1 MLENVEFNFIFFG
14 FLVVYSIERKRV
26 FFFLIFIIFFTESE
40 NGNKNQ
46 NGIITV
52 VIIW

>member
-26 FFFLIFIIFFTESE
+26 FFLNFYNFFYR
-40 NGNKNQ
+40 
-46 NGIITV
+46 I
-52 VIIW
+52 